1 MVQLQRVSSLLS
13 VSGLESASASASELE
28 YGPKQA
34 QNHPSPSGSLRN
46 SRQRRGSRRPR
57 RRARPCSSRW
67 TACLRR
73 PRWVLTSTHV
83 PPRRSS
89 HSRFARSLVR
99 QAVTAKPIFEAYT
112 MSHSLLAKLLSD
124 DPGKN
129 AILVCG
135 VGTAWTST
143 DNRCAR
149 PDSLTRTTRFV
160 LSPGEENK
168 VGVPLSL
175 DYGTTSTDEDE
186 MSWVGRLIPFSN
198 ETWGRA
204 DDDQVLDA
212 SQIMTQFAE
221 GEVVNLESCNL
232 FIDSVDDLVNTIKW
246 AADKVI
252 DTSRLAAEVNIFT
265 MILPSQMKDDAA
277 DWLKEKKD
285 TLIDKAV
292 DGALTLNRR
301 ALVRPNDSL
310 TRASS
315 AFQAR
320 RKRLMVIILV
330 PRWGTWGRRF
340 WTTRAP
346 S

>member
-1 MVQLQRVSSLLS
+1 M
-13 VSGLESASASASELE
+13 
-28 YGPKQA
+28 
-34 QNHPSPSGSLRN
+34 
-46 SRQRRGSRRPR
+46 
-57 RRARPCSSRW
+57 
-67 TACLRR
+67 
-73 PRWVLTSTHV
+73 
-83 PPRRSS
+83 
-89 HSRFARSLVR
+89 
-99 QAVTAKPIFEAYT
+99 
-112 MSHSLLAKLLSD
+112 
-124 DPGKN
+124 
-129 AILVCG
+129 LVCG

-149 PDSLTRTTRFV
+149 PDSLTGTTRFV

-232 FIDSVDDLVNTIKW
+232 FIDSVDDLVNSVKW
-246 AADKVI
+246 LGDKFVDGSRMAAD
-252 DTSRLAAEVNIFT
+252 LNLFT
-265 MILPSQMKDDAA
+265 AILPSPMKDDAA
-277 DWLKEKKD
+277 AWLKEKKD
-285 TLIDKAV
+285 TAIDNAV

-301 ALVRPNDSL
+301 ALARPNDSL

-315 AFQAR
+315 ACQAR
-320 RKRLMVIILV
+320 GKRLSGTMRRRSGQILV
-330 PRWGTWGRRF
+330 PCWATWGHRF
-340 WTTRAP
+340 WTTRAR

>member
-1 MVQLQRVSSLLS
+1 
-13 VSGLESASASASELE
+13 
-28 YGPKQA
+28 
-34 QNHPSPSGSLRN
+34 
-46 SRQRRGSRRPR
+46 
-57 RRARPCSSRW
+57 
-67 TACLRR
+67 
-73 PRWVLTSTHV
+73 
-83 PPRRSS
+83 
-89 HSRFARSLVR
+89 
-99 QAVTAKPIFEAYT
+99 

-186 MSWVGRLIPFSN
+186 MSLVGRLIPFSN

-265 MILPSQMKDDAA
+265 TILPSQMKDDAA